1 MHILME
7 AANHAQAKYDER
19 RAMIELDWHSQ
30 KLAAGQ
36 ITADQMPTEPDNAPV
51 DKTSPAYKQAV
62 EDRFKYRL
70 DAIGYRLGYAIA
82 ERWGSWLDMSL
93 RLLTQ
98 DLQTQQR
105 QAANTEVQRSGCY
118 AVCGRSS
125 SWRH

>member
-7 AANHAQAKYDER
+7 AATHAQAKYDER

-82 ERWGSWLDMSL
+82 ER
-93 RLLTQ
+93 
-98 DLQTQQR
+98 
-105 QAANTEVQRSGCY
+105 
-118 AVCGRSS
+118 
-125 SWRH
+125 